1 MPQVLRQ
8 PEYQTERVDENL
20 GKLLTTRSILSNP
33 SIQQLGLSPLVIET
47 IWGKMDRFD
56 AEALIMGIVEIDR
69 INIEEREKLESMKDS
84 GKRIEW
90 DK

>member
-8 PEYQTERVDENL
+8 PEFQTERVDENL

-33 SIQQLGLSPLVIET
+33 SIQQLGLSSLVIQT

-56 AEALIMGIVEIDR
+56 AETLIMGIIEIDK
-69 INIEEREKLESMKDS
+69 INFEEQEKLESMKDS
-84 GKRIEW
+84 GKRMEW